1 MAGDSENPRVW
12 LEADVYVAD
21 LSTTAPTD
29 VSAAWPAG
37 WEPIGLLSEDGMTE
51 GRDETQT
58 DHYAWGGVLVR
69 TTRARHKRTFTITAL
84 EDNPAVFDLVNPG
97 STAETTTG
105 VTTREVTA
113 PGPNPK
119 AFGFELR
126 DGDTIRRLVVPRG
139 EVLSPGQISSSESA
153 MT

>member
-1 MAGDSENPRVW
+1 
-12 LEADVYVAD
+12 
-21 LSTTAPTD
+21 
-29 VSAAWPAG
+29 
-37 WEPIGLLSEDGMTE
+37 
-51 GRDETQT
+51 
-58 DHYAWGGVLVR
+58 
-69 TTRARHKRTFTITAL
+69 
-84 EDNPAVFDLVNPG
+84 PAVFDLVNPG

-153 MT
+153 MTMFELPVTVYPASDGVLYVEITNNPAAAEPISS